1 MPLDYSNFL
10 MSQLD
15 ANNLSSSQFSY
26 VTEIHDAWAEYSLE
40 LDTDKLEKTIRSD
53 EQLSCLLV
61 FLGVILVHKGKLAEG
76 ERLLQE
82 IAELEHNNP
91 LCRAVLMSSALRT
104 LANGQLLSKNE
115 IKAKELYRQANAC
128 LKIAGSDILG
138 KNIIN
143 AKIRLGLLDDAC
155 VDVEKAF
162 LCTLNSAGVNED
174 IKDKLTILH
183 SEVELIRHEMTI
195 AQQKQQ
201 LYKLSSNEDSS
212 LDLADTEAF
221 KKALIAQSPSQL
233 GQDIWALGQHNF
245 KRDGFFV
252 EFGATDGVL
261 LSNTYML
268 EKLFGWKGLCAEPN
282 PKYFEKLQKNRQCVV
297 ANSCISATTGEE
309 VEFIFAD
316 EYGGIAS
323 YAAADSHANKRS
335 AYANEFGKAVLQT
348 ISLHDFLVKHN
359 APRKVD
365 FLSIDTEGSEFDILN
380 TFPFDQWDIKCI
392 TVEHNYSEAREK
404 IYKLLTN
411 NGYERKTVQFDDWY
425 YRD

>member
-1 MPLDYSNFL
+1 MSEGHSNFFI
-10 MSQLD
+10 SQLNV
-15 ANNLSSSQFSY
+15 NNLSSSQFSE
-26 VTEIHDAWAEYSLE
+26 VTEMHDAWTEYSLE
-40 LDTDKLEKTIRSD
+40 IDTDKLERTIRS
-53 EQLSCLLV
+53 EEHLSYLLV
-61 FLGVILVHKGKLAEG
+61 FLGVILVHKGNVAEG

-82 IAELEHNNP
+82 IAELEHNNH

-104 LANGQLLSKNE
+104 LANGQLLNKNE
-115 IKAKELYRQANAC
+115 VKAKQLYRQANAC
-128 LKIAGSDILG
+128 LKIAGSDTLG

-155 VDVEKAF
+155 VDIEKAF
-162 LCTLNSAGVNED
+162 LSMLNGVGVNEE

-201 LYKLSSNEDSS
+201 LYMLASDQSNS
-212 LDLADTEAF
+212 LDLADTKAF
-221 KKALIAQSPSQL
+221 KEALIAQSPSQL
-233 GQDIWALGQHNF
+233 GQDIWALEQHSY

-252 EFGATDGVL
+252 EFGATDGIL
-261 LSNTYML
+261 LSNTYLL

-282 PKYFEKLQKNRQCVV
+282 PKYFEKLQTNRQCVV

-359 APRKVD
+359 APRKID

-404 IYKLLTN
+404 IYKLLTS

>member
-1 MPLDYSNFL
+1 MSLEHSNFL

-15 ANNLSSSQFSY
+15 ANNLSSSQLMH
-26 VTEIHDAWAEYSLE
+26 VTELHDAWAEYSLE
-40 LDTDKLEKTIRSD
+40 LETDKLEKTIRSE
-53 EQLSCLLV
+53 EQLSYLLV
-61 FLGVILVHKGKLAEG
+61 FLGVILIHQGKLSEG

-82 IAELEHNNP
+82 IAELNYNNP

-104 LANGQLLSKNE
+104 LANGQLLNKNE
-115 IKAKELYRQANAC
+115 SKAKQLYRQANAC
-128 LKIAGSDILG
+128 LKIAGSDVLG

-155 VDVEKAF
+155 VDIEKAF
-162 LCTLNSAGVNED
+162 LYTLNSAGVSED
-174 IKDKLTILH
+174 IEDKLTILH

-201 LYKLSSNEDSS
+201 LYMLAGNEESS
-212 LDLADTEAF
+212 LDLSDTEAF
-221 KKALIAQSPSQL
+221 KKALLAQSPSQL
-233 GQDIWALGQHNF
+233 GQDIWALEQHSY
-245 KRDGFFV
+245 KRNGFFV

-261 LSNTYML
+261 LSNTYVL

-282 PKYFEKLQKNRQCVV
+282 PKYFEKLQTNRQCVV
-297 ANSCISATTGEE
+297 SNSCISANTGEE

-323 YAAADSHANKRS
+323 YATADSHANKRN
-335 AYANEFGKAVLQT
+335 AYANEFGKATLQT

-359 APRKVD
+359 APRKID
-365 FLSIDTEGSEFDILN
+365 FVSIDTEGSEFDILN
-380 TFPFDQWDIKCI
+380 SFPFDQWDIKCI

-404 IYKLLTN
+404 IYKLLTS

>member
-40 LDTDKLEKTIRSD
+40 LDTNKLEKTIRSD

-104 LANGQLLSKNE
+104 LANGQLLNKNE
-115 IKAKELYRQANAC
+115 IKAKQLYRQANAC

-155 VDVEKAF
+155 VDIEKAF

-201 LYKLSSNEDSS
+201 LYMLASDQSNS
-212 LDLADTEAF
+212 LDLADTKAF
-221 KKALIAQSPSQL
+221 KEALIAQSPSQL
-233 GQDIWALGQHNF
+233 GQDIWVLEQHSY

-261 LSNTYML
+261 LSNTYIL

-297 ANSCISATTGEE
+297 ANSCISANTGEE

-323 YAAADSHANKRS
+323 YAAADSHTDKRN
-335 AYANEFGKAVLQT
+335 AYANEFGKATLQT
-348 ISLHDFLVKHN
+348 ISLHDFLSKHN
-359 APRKVD
+359 APRKID

-380 TFPFDQWDIKCI
+380 MFPFDEWEIKCI

-404 IYKLLTN
+404 IYKLLTS

>member
-1 MPLDYSNFL
+1 MSLEHSNFL

-15 ANNLSSSQFSY
+15 ANNLSSSQLMH
-26 VTEIHDAWAEYSLE
+26 VTELHDAWAEYSLE
-40 LDTDKLEKTIRSD
+40 LETDKLEKTIRSE
-53 EQLSCLLV
+53 EQLSYLLV
-61 FLGVILVHKGKLAEG
+61 FLGVILIHQGKLSEG

-82 IAELEHNNP
+82 IAELNYNNP

-104 LANGQLLSKNE
+104 LANGQLLNKNE
-115 IKAKELYRQANAC
+115 SKAKQLYRQANAC
-128 LKIAGSDILG
+128 LKIAGSDVLG

-155 VDVEKAF
+155 VDIEKAF
-162 LCTLNSAGVNED
+162 LYTLNSAGVSED
-174 IKDKLTILH
+174 IEDKLTILH

-201 LYKLSSNEDSS
+201 LYMLAGNEESS
-212 LDLADTEAF
+212 LDLSDTEAL
-221 KKALIAQSPSQL
+221 KKALLAQSPSQL
-233 GQDIWALGQHNF
+233 GQDIWALEQHSY
-245 KRDGFFV
+245 KRNGFFV

-261 LSNTYML
+261 LSNTYVL

-282 PKYFEKLQKNRQCVV
+282 PKYFEKLQTNRQCVV
-297 ANSCISATTGEE
+297 SNSCISANTGEE

-323 YAAADSHANKRS
+323 YATADSHANKRN
-335 AYANEFGKAVLQT
+335 AYANEFGKATLQT

-359 APRKVD
+359 APRKID
-365 FLSIDTEGSEFDILN
+365 FVSIDTEGSEFDILN
-380 TFPFDQWDIKCI
+380 SFPFDQWDIKCI

-404 IYKLLTN
+404 IYKLLTS